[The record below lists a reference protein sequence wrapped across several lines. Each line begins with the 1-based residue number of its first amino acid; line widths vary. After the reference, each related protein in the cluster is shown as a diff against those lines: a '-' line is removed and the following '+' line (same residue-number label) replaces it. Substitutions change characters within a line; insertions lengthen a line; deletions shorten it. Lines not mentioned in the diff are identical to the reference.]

1 MAEETLRSSNLRT
14 PTQTS
19 PRSFLAQ
26 TVKMKLD
33 GYNEILREA
42 INVSESESE
51 TCAVITLYGNV
62 RLAGFYPDKIK
73 VTIIEHIIIKQYCM
87 EILLNSFHL
96 NGCTIGF
103 YPQS

>member
-42 INVSESESE
+42 INASESESE
-51 TCAVITLYGNV
+51 TCSVVTLYGNV

-73 VTIIEHIIIKQYCM
+73 L
-87 EILLNSFHL
+87 ILLN
-96 NGCTIGF
+96 T
-103 YPQS
+103 

>member
-1 MAEETLRSSNLRT
+1 MVVQIQASVAEETLRSSNLRT

-26 TVKMKLD
+26 TVEMKLD

-42 INVSESESE
+42 INASESESE

-73 VTIIEHIIIKQYCM
+73 LL
-87 EILLNSFHL
+87 LLN
-96 NGCTIGF
+96 T
-103 YPQS
+103 